1 MIVLDGGIGR
11 HLEKMGAPFGQPEW
25 SALSLIQ
32 EPDFV
37 LRAHKDFIDSGA
49 DVITT
54 NSYAI
59 VPFHIGKDR
68 FEKEGKDLLIRAG
81 NIAKEAVKLYKR
93 EIKIAASIP
102 PVLGSYKPDVF
113 NSEKAIPI
121 LEIFK
126 NNLIQF
132 CDLILA
138 ETLSSIDEI
147 KTIQRVF
154 GECKI
159 PFWISLTIE
168 DEYYNIPKLR
178 SGEEIVTA
186 LRKIDF
192 NKISSVL
199 FNCSQPEVMAKA
211 IKVAK
216 NLVPENTSLGVYANA
231 FQPIK
236 IGQRDANSQIRN
248 IRQELTPEKYFD
260 FVKEW
265 NELEVDIIGGCCGI
279 GPEHI
284 KKICELKKNR

>member
-11 HLEKMGAPFGQPEW
+11 HLEKLGAPFGQPEW
-25 SALSLIQ
+25 SALSLIK

-68 FEKEGKDLLIRAG
+68 FEKEGKDLLNKAG
-81 NIAKEAVKLYKR
+81 NIAREAVKLYKK

-126 NNLIQF
+126 NNLIQY

-138 ETLSSIDEI
+138 ETLSSVDEVE
-147 KTIQRVF
+147 TIQRVF
-154 GECKI
+154 GDCKM

-216 NLVPENTSLGVYANA
+216 NLVPENTSIGVYANA

-248 IRQELTPEKYFD
+248 TRQELTPEKYFE

-265 NELEVDIIGGCCGI
+265 TELEVDIIGGCCGI

-284 KKICELKKNR
+284 KKICELKIN

>member
-1 MIVLDGGIGR
+1 M
-11 HLEKMGAPFGQPEW
+11 
-25 SALSLIQ
+25 
-32 EPDFV
+32 
-37 LRAHKDFIDSGA
+37 
-49 DVITT
+49 ITT

-81 NIAKEAVKLYKR
+81 NIAKKAVKLYKK

-126 NNLIQF
+126 NNLIQY

-138 ETLSSIDEI
+138 ETLSSIDEF

-154 GECKI
+154 GDCKM

-192 NKISSVL
+192 KKISSVL

-211 IKVAK
+211 KKLQKVWF
-216 NLVPENTSLGVYANA
+216 L
-231 FQPIK
+231 K
-236 IGQRDANSQIRN
+236 I
-248 IRQELTPEKYFD
+248 L
-260 FVKEW
+260 
-265 NELEVDIIGGCCGI
+265 L
-279 GPEHI
+279 
-284 KKICELKKNR
+284 